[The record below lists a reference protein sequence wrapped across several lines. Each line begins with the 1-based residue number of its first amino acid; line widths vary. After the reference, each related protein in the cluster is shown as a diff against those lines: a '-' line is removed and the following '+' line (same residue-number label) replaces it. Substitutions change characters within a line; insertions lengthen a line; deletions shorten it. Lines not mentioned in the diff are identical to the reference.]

1 MPDTPTAPDVR
12 DRVVLSVSGMHCAG
26 CAANIRKAL
35 SDVPGVAEARVN
47 FAGERAVVLTA
58 EAVDPAVLVRA
69 VEAAGY
75 GAAPVVDEAQALAAQ
90 REHRAA
96 EIRTW
101 GRLTLFG
108 AVFTLP
114 LVVLSM
120 VPAVQFAGWEWL
132 ALGLAA
138 PVQAVVGARFYVGA
152 WAGLR
157 RLRANMDTLIALG
170 SSVAFGWSAAALF
183 AGWAGHHGVYFESAA
198 AILTLIALGKWLETR
213 ARGAAGEAVE
223 KLIALRP
230 RLAHRRTQGP
240 AARGQGPGV
249 GGQAT
254 SGIAPRPGL
263 LTLNLLSA
271 GKPPGVL
278 TPDTSPPTPVEE
290 DVPVEDI
297 EPGDV
302 LVVRPGESVP
312 TDGTVIEGRSSVDE
326 SLLTGESLPVE
337 KGPGAEV
344 VGGTVNQQGR
354 LVMRAEKVGRQT
366 ALAQIVE
373 MVRRAQES
381 KAGVERLAD
390 AIAAVFVPI
399 VLLIALA
406 TLVGWRL
413 WAGEWA
419 AALVPTAAVLI
430 IACPCALGLA
440 TPTAVMAGSG
450 RGASAGVLL
459 RDAPALE
466 AAGRIDIVV
475 FDKTGTLTL
484 GRPVVTDIVPAEG
497 VGPAELLRLAGS
509 AESGSTHPL
518 ALAVVAKAKA
528 DGVALEEPRNL
539 ESVAGAGVSAEV
551 GGVRVR
557 VGGAEFV
564 GGVTPE
570 LQSAAAEREGLGRSV
585 LFVSADGRATGLIA
599 VADEIKDSAAESVAE
614 LRSMGLEPYLIT
626 GDNPRAAAAVAR
638 SVGIPEANVR
648 ARVAPAG
655 KADEIR
661 ALQQAGRRVA
671 MVGDGINDAVAL
683 AAADLGV
690 AVGGGTDVAMQT
702 AAVVLVSGDLRGV
715 PRAVRLSRA
724 TLGTIRT
731 NLFLAFVYNVI
742 AIPAAAAG
750 LLHPMIAAAAMAA
763 SSVSVVGNS
772 LRLRRVRL

>member
-1 MPDTPTAPDVR
+1 MADTATAPDVR
-12 DRVVLSVSGMHCAG
+12 NRVVLSVSGMHCAG

-35 SDVPGVAEARVN
+35 SEVPGVAEARVN

-58 EAVDPAVLVRA
+58 EAPDPAVLVRA

-75 GAAPVVDEAQALAAQ
+75 GAAPVVDEARALAAQ

-96 EIRTW
+96 EIRSW
-101 GRLTLFG
+101 GRLTLLG

-120 VPAVQFAGWEWL
+120 VPAVQFPGWEWV

-138 PVQAVVGARFYVGA
+138 AVQAVVGARFYLGA

-230 RLAHRRTQGP
+230 RFAHRRTQGP
-240 AARGQGPGV
+240 GGSGP
-249 GGQAT
+249 AT

-271 GKPPGVL
+271 GKP
-278 TPDTSPPTPVEE
+278 TSAPDAVPAAPVEE
-290 DVPVEDI
+290 DVPIEDI

-302 LVVRPGESVP
+302 LIVRPGEAVP
-312 TDGTVIEGRSSVDE
+312 TDGTVIEGRTSVDE
-326 SLLTGESLPVE
+326 SLLTGESLPVD
-337 KGPGAEV
+337 KGPGAAL

-354 LVMRAEKVGRQT
+354 LIMRAERVGRQT

-381 KAGVERLAD
+381 KAGVERIAD

-399 VLLIALA
+399 VLLIAVG
-406 TLVGWRL
+406 TLIGWRVY
-413 WAGEWA
+413 AGEWA
-419 AALVPTAAVLI
+419 AALVPTAAVLV

-466 AAGRIDIVV
+466 AAGRIDAVV

-518 ALAVVAKAKA
+518 ALAVVARAKA
-528 DGVALEEPRNL
+528 NGVALDEPRNL
-539 ESVAGAGVSAEV
+539 ETVAGAGVSAEV

-585 LFVSADGRATGLIA
+585 LFVSADGRAMGLIA
-599 VADEIKDSAAESVAE
+599 VADEVKDSAAEAVAE
-614 LRSMGLEPYLIT
+614 LRAMGLEPYLIT

-638 SVGIPEANVR
+638 AVGIPEVNVR
-648 ARVAPAG
+648 ARVPPAG

-661 ALQQAGRRVA
+661 ALQRAGRRVA